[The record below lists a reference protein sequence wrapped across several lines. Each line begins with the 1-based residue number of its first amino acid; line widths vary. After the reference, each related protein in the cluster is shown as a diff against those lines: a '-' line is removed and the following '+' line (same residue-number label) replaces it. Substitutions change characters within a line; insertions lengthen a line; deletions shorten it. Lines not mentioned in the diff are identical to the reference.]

1 MGELGD
7 IEGLTMEKLGATEG
21 FVVKELGDPGG

>member
-7 IEGLTMEKLGATEG
+7 IEGLTLWTLGATEG
-21 FVVKELGDPGG
+21 FVVEELGDPGG